1 MCCLIKSFSHDILTY
16 AKWTPWV
23 KREKVNRQL
32 CRTLENMRADDVIDF
47 KQWSQWDGILYGIAQ
62 YIRTGRASVEIEN
75 KINAL
80 TGYGFI
86 KLIIKM
92 WLDGAT
98 CPGDAWDWLR
108 KNGHNLDK
116 LIK

>member
-1 MCCLIKSFSHDILTY
+1 MLIQSFSKDILNY
-16 AKWTPWV
+16 AGWTVRV

-32 CRTLENMRADDVIDF
+32 YGTLKNMRADGVIDS

-62 YIRTGRASVEIEN
+62 YIRTGRATVEIEN
-75 KINAL
+75 KINKL

-86 KLIIKM
+86 KLIIKI

-98 CPGDAWDWLR
+98 CPGDTWDWLR
-108 KNGHNLDK
+108 NKGHNLDK
-116 LIK
+116 LIQ

>member
-1 MCCLIKSFSHDILTY
+1 MLIRSFAKDILNY
-16 AKWTPWV
+16 AGWTTRV

-32 CRTLENMRADDVIDF
+32 FYTLENMRKDGVIDT
-47 KQWSQWDGILYGIAQ
+47 KRWSQWDGILYGIVQ

-75 KINAL
+75 KVNSL

-86 KLIIKM
+86 KLIIKI
-92 WLDGAT
+92 WLDGGT

-108 KNGHNLDK
+108 KKGHNLDK
-116 LIK
+116 LIR

>member
-1 MCCLIKSFSHDILTY
+1 MLIQSFTKDILNY
-16 AKWTPWV
+16 AEWTLRV

-32 CRTLENMRADDVIDF
+32 CRTLENMRKDGVIDS
-47 KQWSQWDGILYGIAQ
+47 KRWCEWDGILYGIAQ

-75 KINAL
+75 KVDSL

-86 KLIIKM
+86 KLIIKI

-108 KNGHNLDK
+108 EKGHNLDK

>member
-1 MCCLIKSFSHDILTY
+1 MLIQSFAKDILRY
-16 AKWTPWV
+16 AEWTTRV

-32 CRTLENMRADDVIDF
+32 FYTLENMRKDGVIDT
-47 KQWSQWDGILYGIAQ
+47 KRWSQWDGILYGIVQ

-75 KINAL
+75 KVNGL

-86 KLIIKM
+86 KLIIKI

-108 KNGHNLDK
+108 KKGHNLDK
-116 LIK
+116 LIR

>member
-1 MCCLIKSFSHDILTY
+1 MLIRSFAKEILNY
-16 AKWTPWV
+16 AGWTARV

-32 CRTLENMRADDVIDF
+32 FYTLENMRKDGVIDT
-47 KQWSQWDGILYGIAQ
+47 KRWSQWDGILYGIVQ

-75 KINAL
+75 KVDSL

-86 KLIIKM
+86 KLIIKI

-108 KNGHNLDK
+108 NKGRNLDK
-116 LIK
+116 LIR

>member
-1 MCCLIKSFSHDILTY
+1 MLIQSFAKDILSY
-16 AKWTPWV
+16 AEWTTRV

-32 CRTLENMRADDVIDF
+32 CRTLENMRADGEINS
-47 KQWSQWDGILYGIAQ
+47 KTWCELDGILYGIVQ

-75 KINAL
+75 KVDSL

-86 KLIIKM
+86 KLIIKI

-108 KNGHNLDK
+108 EKGHNLDK

>member
-1 MCCLIKSFSHDILTY
+1 MLTQSFAKDILNY
-16 AKWTPWV
+16 AEWTTRV

-32 CRTLENMRADDVIDF
+32 CRTLENMRKDGEINS
-47 KQWSQWDGILYGIAQ
+47 KTWCEWDGILYGIVQ
-62 YIRTGRASVEIEN
+62 YIRTGRASVEIES
-75 KINAL
+75 KIDSL

-86 KLIIKM
+86 KLIIKI

-108 KNGHNLDK
+108 EKGHNLDK
-116 LIK
+116 LIR

>member
-1 MCCLIKSFSHDILTY
+1 MLIRSFAKEILNY
-16 AKWTPWV
+16 AEWTTRV

-32 CRTLENMRADDVIDF
+32 FYTLENMRKDGAIDT
-47 KQWSQWDGILYGIAQ
+47 KRWSQWDGILYGIVQ
-62 YIRTGRASVEIEN
+62 YVRTGRATVEIEN
-75 KINAL
+75 KLDSL

-92 WLDGAT
+92 WLDGCN

-108 KNGHNLDK
+108 KKGHNLDK
-116 LIK
+116 LIR

>member
-1 MCCLIKSFSHDILTY
+1 MLIRSFAKEILDY
-16 AKWTPWV
+16 AGWTTRV

-32 CRTLENMRADDVIDF
+32 FYTLENMRKDGVIDT
-47 KQWSQWDGILYGIAQ
+47 KRWSHWDGILYGIVQ

-75 KINAL
+75 KIDSL

-108 KNGHNLDK
+108 EKGHNLDK
-116 LIK
+116 LIR

>member
-1 MCCLIKSFSHDILTY
+1 MCVLIKSFSHDILAY
-16 AKWTPWV
+16 AEWTPRV
-23 KREKVNRQL
+23 KREKVNRHL
-32 CRTLENMRADDVIDF
+32 CRTLENMRADGVIDF
-47 KQWSQWDGILYGIAQ
+47 KQWSQWDGILYGIVQ

-80 TGYGFI
+80 SGYGFI

-108 KNGHNLDK
+108 NKGHNLDK

>member
-1 MCCLIKSFSHDILTY
+1 MLVRTFAKEILDY
-16 AKWTPWV
+16 AEWNTRV

-32 CRTLENMRADDVIDF
+32 FYTLKNMRKDGVIDT
-47 KQWSQWDGILYGIAQ
+47 KRWSQWDGILYGIVQ

-75 KINAL
+75 KVDSL

-86 KLIIKM
+86 KLIIKI

-108 KNGHNLDK
+108 EKGHNIDK
-116 LIK
+116 LIR